1 MFFKEHPFL
10 TLGWLAAVFGLF
22 LYSFTQIDLGLTLT
36 QISFWQTIQTNFQ
49 YIGYFN
55 RPLSTNLFLGMM
67 FLLTLFYLL
76 FLRQGEKGGL
86 KKKLVWRLV
95 FLTAFV
101 LLFSYNAFSHDLFN
115 YIFDAKIVTFYN
127 DNPYQHKA
135 LDYHDDPMLGFM
147 HWTHRTY
154 PYGPLWLGLTVP
166 LSFLGFQK
174 LLFTI
179 YLFKGLVIASY
190 LAICWVI
197 YQILARTKGKKEA
210 LLGLVFFAFN
220 PLIIVEGLVSAHNDL
235 VMMAFLMLGLLF
247 LVREKR
253 LPAFLLLG
261 LSIAV
266 KFATGLL
273 LPVFL
278 VVAYLQIRK
287 KKINWDWVWLFSVL
301 LMLGGIIAA
310 SLRLEFQPW
319 YIFYCLPL
327 LALLV
332 KKQILQGLSVIFSI
346 GLLFYYV
353 PFLYLGNWDPPIPT
367 FKIALLVTLGVF
379 SLIWIIFFGKAG
391 GGRGKKS

>member
-1 MFFKEHPFL
+1 MFLNKKNLFL
-10 TLGWLAAVFGLF
+10 TVGWSLIVLALF
-22 LYSFTQIDLGLTLT
+22 FYSFTQIDLGLTLT
-36 QISFWQTIQTNFQ
+36 QVSFWQVIQTNFQ
-49 YIGYFN
+49 LIGYFN
-55 RPLSTNLFLGMM
+55 RPLSTILFLVIIF
-67 FLLTLFYLL
+67 FLILFYLF
-76 FLRQGEKGGL
+76 FLYQGEKGNL
-86 KKKLVWRLV
+86 KKKFVWRLV

-115 YIFDAKIVTFYN
+115 YIFDAKIVTFYH

-179 YLFKGLVIASY
+179 YLFKGLVVASY
-190 LAICWVI
+190 LAICWAI
-197 YQILARTKGKKEA
+197 YQILARIKGKKEA
-210 LLGLVFFAFN
+210 LLGLAFFAFN
-220 PLIIVEGLVSAHNDL
+220 PLVIIEGLVSAHNDL

-253 LPAFLLLG
+253 SLAFLFFG
-261 LSIAV
+261 FSIAV

-273 LPVFL
+273 LPIFL
-278 VVAYLQIRK
+278 VVTYLQIKK
-287 KKINWDWVWLFSVL
+287 KKINWDQIWLFSVF
-301 LMLGGIIAA
+301 LMLGGIVAA
-310 SLRLEFQPW
+310 ALRLEFQPW

-332 KKQILQGLSVIFSI
+332 KKQAFQGLSLVFSI

-353 PFLYLGNWDPPIPT
+353 PFLYLGNWSPPIPT

-379 SLIWIIFFGKAG
+379 SLIWIILKSTP
-391 GGRGKKS
+391 RGCTG